1 MHVPPKHDMHRP
13 KMPHSTEIFAMK
25 DQKFVSP
32 DAIRSAFS
40 AAMSAMY
47 KEEVPAYGTLME
59 LVADVNAKVLADD
72 SHLHERLTETD
83 SLERIS
89 EERHGAIRLGTAA
102 ELSMMRRVFAVMGMF
117 PVGYYDLS
125 AAGVPVHSTAFRPVD
140 DAALKHNPFRV
151 FTSLLRLDLIADEKL
166 RAESEEVLSKRNIF
180 TAGAVALVEKAEAE
194 GGLNDDDAKTFVAEV
209 LETFRWHDR
218 ANVSAELYHRLHDAH
233 RLIADVVSFK
243 GPHINHLTPRTL
255 DIDAVQA
262 QMPERG
268 INPKAVVEGPPTRN
282 CPILLRQTS
291 FKALEEE
298 VSFIGSNGEW
308 TPGSHTARF
317 GEIEQRG
324 VALTPKGRALYDKL
338 LNDTRAIARPA
349 PDGSNAAEYVK
360 ALGDTFAAFPD
371 TWAGIREQGL
381 GYFAYTV
388 KDAAK
393 LEAFKPGTDIEVLI
407 EAGAVQ
413 FDPIIYEDFLPV
425 SAAGIFQSN
434 LGDDETQEFV
444 ESPNQKR
451 FEDDLGA
458 KVLNE
463 FEHYARIERESIEA
477 VQAGLKGLEAAE

>member
-1 MHVPPKHDMHRP
+1 MN
-13 KMPHSTEIFAMK
+13 A
-25 DQKFVSP
+25 QKFVSP

-40 AAMSAMY
+40 AAMSGMY
-47 KEEVPAYGTLME
+47 KQEVPAYGTLME

-125 AAGVPVHSTAFRPVD
+125 AAGVPVHSTAFRPID

-166 RAESEEVLSKRNIF
+166 RAESEDVLAKRNIF
-180 TAGAVALVEKAEAE
+180 TAGAVVLVEKAEAE
-194 GGLNDDDAKTFVAEV
+194 GGLNDADAKAFVAEV
-209 LETFRWHDR
+209 LETFRWHDH
-218 ANVSAELYHRLHDAH
+218 ANVSTELYHRLHDAH

-255 DIDAVQA
+255 DIDAVQD

-268 INPKAVVEGPPTRN
+268 INPKAVVEGPPTRK

-298 VSFIGSNGEW
+298 VSFIGSDGQW

-324 VALTPKGRALYDKL
+324 IALTPKGRGLYDKL

-349 PDGSNAAEYVK
+349 PDGSNASTYVK
-360 ALGDTFAAFPD
+360 ALSDTFAAFPD
-371 TWAGIREQGL
+371 TWAGIREAGL
-381 GYFAYTV
+381 GYFAYSV

-393 LEAFKPGTDIEVLI
+393 LASFKPNTDIELLVA
-407 EAGAVQ
+407 AGAVQ
-413 FDPIIYEDFLPV
+413 FDPLTYEDFLPV

-434 LGDDETQEFV
+434 LGDDDTQEFV

-451 FEDDLGA
+451 FEEDLGA

-477 VQAGLKGLEAAE
+477 VQARLGGLEAAE

>member
-1 MHVPPKHDMHRP
+1 MHDP

-47 KEEVPAYGTLME
+47 KQEVPAYGTLME

-180 TAGAVALVEKAEAE
+180 TAGAIALVEKAEAE

-209 LETFRWHDR
+209 LETFRWHDH

-268 INPKAVVEGPPTRN
+268 INPKAVVEGPPTRK

-298 VSFIGSNGEW
+298 VSFVNPDGTW

-338 LNDTRAIARPA
+338 LNDTRAVARPA

-360 ALGDTFAAFPD
+360 ALSDAFAAFPD
-371 TWAGIREQGL
+371 TWAGIREAGL
-381 GYFAYTV
+381 GYFAYSV
-388 KDAAK
+388 KDAAR
-393 LEAFKPGTDIEVLI
+393 LAAFKPDTDIEVLI

-434 LGDDETQEFV
+434 LGDDETQDFV

-477 VQAGLKGLEAAE
+477 VKAGLKGLEAAE

>member
-1 MHVPPKHDMHRP
+1 MHDP

-47 KEEVPAYGTLME
+47 KQEVPAYGTLME

-125 AAGVPVHSTAFRPVD
+125 AAGVPVHSTAFRPVAD
-140 DAALKHNPFRV
+140 SALKHNPFRV

-166 RAESEEVLSKRNIF
+166 RAESEEVLSKRDIF
-180 TAGAVALVEKAEAE
+180 TAGAIALVEKAEAE
-194 GGLNDDDAKTFVAEV
+194 GGLNDDDAKAFVAEV
-209 LETFRWHDR
+209 LETFRWHDH

-268 INPKAVVEGPPTRN
+268 INPKAVVEGPPTRK

-298 VSFIGSNGEW
+298 VSFVNPDGTW

-338 LNDTRAIARPA
+338 LNDTRAVARPA

-360 ALGDTFAAFPD
+360 ALSDAFAAFPD
-371 TWAGIREQGL
+371 TWAGIREAGL
-381 GYFAYTV
+381 GYFAYSV

-434 LGDDETQEFV
+434 LGDDETQDFV

-477 VQAGLKGLEAAE
+477 VRAGLKGLEAAE